1 MWAGVVYYV
10 LYLYFSPY
18 ETVSH
23 PNLPD
28 LLFLPR
34 TSRLIDIV
42 KLICNGYFKYHTSLF
57 LEMYTL
63 YLEIDVHVAVKGG

>member
-57 LEMYTL
+57 HG
-63 YLEIDVHVAVKGG
+63 DVHAIFGNRRACCC